1 MMPLEALLEL
11 LERVGA
17 SRDAA
22 ALMSEEELSRWPA
35 RQRRRDGTANP
46 MRKRRPNYRL
56 VKIHRS
62 YTVEEIAR
70 LFGTHKNTVR
80 AWVKAGLP
88 TCDGKR
94 PILIL
99 GSELAGYLKA
109 RRTRNK
115 RPCQPGEIYC
125 VRCRVPKKP
134 AGDMAEYQPITATL
148 GNLMGICP
156 DCEGMIFRRASFEKL
171 DLIRAKLNVTI
182 VEARRQV
189 NESNSPTVN
198 SDFRQG

>member
-1 MMPLEALLEL
+1 
-11 LERVGA
+11 
-17 SRDAA
+17 
-22 ALMSEEELSRWPA
+22 
-35 RQRRRDGTANP
+35 

-88 TCDGKR
+88 TSDGKR

-99 GSELAGYLKA
+99 GRELAGYLKT
-109 RRTRNK
+109 RRTKNK

-125 VRCRVPKKP
+125 VRCRAPKPP
-134 AGDMAEYQPITATL
+134 AGGMAEYQPITESL
-148 GNLMGICP
+148 GNLEGICP
-156 DCEGMIFRRASFEKL
+156 DCDGMIYRRASK
-171 DLIRAKLNVTI
+171 AKLPEIRGNLDI
-182 VEARRQV
+182 SFSEAERRV
-189 NESNSPTVN
+189 SKSDPPTVN
-198 SDFRQG
+198 SDFNQG